1 MLTKRAYLTE
11 KGNFTI
17 QEVDL
22 KPKADEILIKV
33 AICGLCNWE
42 LNFWKSNGGMYS
54 EYPALLGHEWSGEVV
69 EVGEAVTRFKVGDKV
84 LLTKDEHDTLH
95 GFKGDSSLDPTKP
108 ILIYKTNAIIAKVN

>member
-22 KPKADEILIKV
+22 KPKADELLIKV

-42 LNFWKSNGGMYS
+42 LNF
-54 EYPALLGHEWSGEVV
+54 
-69 EVGEAVTRFKVGDKV
+69 
-84 LLTKDEHDTLH
+84 
-95 GFKGDSSLDPTKP
+95 
-108 ILIYKTNAIIAKVN
+108 